1 MILKLQKAKW
11 DEWAIR
17 AELRRRGFRFK
28 AMAEESGFS
37 ASTLRG
43 ALNKPS
49 TNVNRYIA
57 MILGVSTHELWPDW
71 FDSDGELIPAKYRRK
86 LTALRGSS
94 ASHESRA
101 A

>member
-1 MILKLQKAKW
+1 MLKLQKAKW

-17 AELRRRGFRFK
+17 AELQRRGKSFK
-28 AMAEESGFS
+28 KLAAESTFS
-37 ASTLRG
+37 AGSLRM
-43 ALNKPS
+43 ALKRPS
-49 TNVNRYIA
+49 TKVNQFIA
-57 MILGVSTHELWPDW
+57 TLLGVSTHELWPDW
-71 FDSDGELIPAKYRRK
+71 FDDDGELIPAKYRRK

>member
-1 MILKLQKAKW
+1 MLLKLQKAKW
-11 DEWAIR
+11 DEWAIK
-17 AELRRRGFRFK
+17 AELRRKGFRFK
-28 AMAEESGFS
+28 LMAEESGFS
-37 ASTLRG
+37 ASTLRA
-43 ALNKPS
+43 ALSKPS

-57 MILGVSTHELWPDW
+57 TKLGVSTHELWPDW

-86 LTALRGSS
+86 LSALRGVS